1 MEFIIGD
8 AKFQMQKF
16 IEKIVDMMKA
26 ERLFES
32 QGGPIIMSQIENECG
47 PTEYEIGV
55 SRYGYRTRYRSSVDH
70 INTCN
75 GFYCDYFYPN
85 KDYKPKMWT
94 EAWTGWFTEFGGPVP
109 HRPAEDMAFSVARF
123 IQKGGSLHYNN
134 QTNLKL

>member
-55 SRYGYRTRYRSSVDH
+55 SRLIPAMASIVIISIQIRITNQRCGQKLGLAGLRSLEVQFLTDLLKTWHFQLQDLYRKEGHCT
-70 INTCN
+70 IIT
-75 GFYCDYFYPN
+75 
-85 KDYKPKMWT
+85 KQ
-94 EAWTGWFTEFGGPVP
+94 
-109 HRPAEDMAFSVARF
+109 
-123 IQKGGSLHYNN
+123 I
-134 QTNLKL
+134 